1 MSTIFITS
9 VIGLSLA
16 TNLTAA
22 VMLVD
27 IPDIPIPSDFDGIY
41 LDFDDFNDPGSFTT
55 ATTEP
60 AEWDINFFFGG
71 AAIAN
76 SETFQP
82 ATAAPATLSAAL
94 GLAGGDTVSASLNYP
109 ASFSGSTGHMGIAAQ
124 QWDNGE
130 RAHLGFRIEPSSFPT
145 GSQPATTIYGY
156 MTVTL
161 QDDETTGLIHA
172 VAWDPTGAPVVI
184 PEPSSVTLSLLALA
198 AGITRRRRI

>member
-22 VMLVD
+22 VMSVD

-60 AEWDINFFFGG
+60 ADWDINFFFGG

-76 SETFQP
+76 SDTLQP
-82 ATAAPATLSAAL
+82 VTAASATLSEVI
-94 GLAGGDTVSASLNYP
+94 GLAPSDTVSGSLNYP
-109 ASFSGSTGHMGIAAQ
+109 TSSSGSTGHMGTGAQ
-124 QWDNGE
+124 QFDNGE
-130 RAHLGFRIEPSSFPT
+130 TGFIGFRIEPDSFAP

-156 MTVTL
+156 MKVTL
-161 QDDETTGLIHA
+161 QDDGTVGAIHT

-184 PEPSSVTLSLLALA
+184 PEPSSVALSLLALA